1 MKADPNSSALLLA
14 IARHSLQR
22 DPDAIRKTAQ
32 AVSDWPSFVAMARA
46 HRMAP
51 MAYQCLE
58 EALAAI
64 PAATHEQLAA
74 DYERNLCQSTV
85 AASELLAVLAAF
97 EHEQIRTM
105 PFKGIVLAA
114 SAYPSLEMRACG
126 DLDLLICVQDL
137 DRANAVLRA
146 RGFGPVPAELRGRAP
161 AEPGTDLNHEDTL
174 LRPRDGMIVELR
186 WKLDFIYGRYGR
198 DLGLEWAWQ
207 GHHMVQVTGA
217 AVPCMSPEKNL
228 LMLCMHAS
236 RHIWSRLLWICDVAH
251 LIASS
256 PELDWDSVENQAR
269 ALGLWKPLALGVL
282 LAQRLLGSPM
292 DCPLLPS
299 MQQDRTI
306 LKLVQHFEKHVLTM
320 PGVGPAG
327 RLPYNLLLLDLRDRM
342 RVLFT
347 PSIFKPNER
356 DRAALNMLLP
366 QPLYY
371 LVRPFRILLDRSSR

>member
-22 DPDAIRKTAQ
+22 DPGAIRNTAQ
-32 AVSDWPSFVAMARA
+32 AVTDWPSFLAMTRA

-74 DYERNLCQSTV
+74 DYQRNLCQSMV

-114 SAYPSLEMRACG
+114 SAYPDLGMRACG
-126 DLDLLICVQDL
+126 DLDLLICAQDL
-137 DRANAVLRA
+137 DRAKAVLRQ

-207 GHHMVQVTGA
+207 GHQIVQVIGA
-217 AVPCMSPEKNL
+217 AVPSMSPEKNL

-236 RHIWSRLLWICDVAH
+236 RHIWSRLLWICDIAH

-256 PELDWDSVENQAR
+256 PQLDWDSVESQAR
-269 ALGLWKPLALGVL
+269 ELGLWKPLALGVL
-282 LAQRLLGSPM
+282 LAHRLVA
-292 DCPLLPS
+292 CPLDRAVLIS
-299 MQQDRTI
+299 MQRERTI
-306 LKLVQHFEKHVLTM
+306 LRLVEHFEKHVLTM

-327 RLPYNLLLLDLRDRM
+327 RLPYNFLLLDLRDRM
-342 RVLFT
+342 RVLFS
-347 PSIFKPNER
+347 PSIFKPNDL
-356 DRAALNMLLP
+356 DRAALKVLVP